1 MEERDLS
8 KRFLSEEYMKNI
20 CLKSIAGLVFASLLL
35 TGCDANT
42 WLGDNEEPPLPGTRI
57 AVMLEDGVIEP
68 DPRLADL
75 DLRLPPPYAN
85 EAWPQAGGY
94 SDHSMHHVMLP
105 ETLERAWEV
114 DYGAGSSGR
123 QKVLSAPIVAEG
135 RLYTKD
141 AEFRVRAFDANT
153 GAFIWE
159 YDPSVPEEDE
169 DAFGGG
175 IAYHKGRV
183 FLSTGFAQVIAIR
196 ASDGVELWRATA
208 SAPIRAAPTIAD
220 SAALVITVDNQTI
233 AYDPETGER
242 LWTHTGFSETAGLL
256 GGASPAIDGPL
267 AVAPYSSGEL
277 FGLRLT
283 SGRVAWSDS
292 LTSVRRADALSSLAD
307 IRGLPVID
315 RGLVVAVSHAGRTIA
330 LDSRSGARVWD
341 LRVGGSQSPWVAGE
355 FIYMLSIEGN
365 LLAVTRRGGRVKWVS
380 SLPVWID
387 PIERQGAIA
396 WVGPVLAGDRLIV
409 ANSLGLM
416 VTVSPYT
423 GEALGQIDL
432 GDPIKTAPIVANG
445 ILYVQTDDGRLI
457 AFR

>member
-1 MEERDLS
+1 M
-8 KRFLSEEYMKNI
+8 
-20 CLKSIAGLVFASLLL
+20 SITRAQFFASLTLVALGL

-42 WLGDNEEPPLPGTRI
+42 WLGEAEEPRLPGTRI
-57 AVMLEDGVIEP
+57 AVMLEDGVVEP

-75 DLRLPPPYAN
+75 ELRLPPPYKN

-94 SDHSMHHVMLP
+94 PDHAMHHLELP
-105 ETLERAWEV
+105 ETLERVWEV
-114 DYGAGSSGR
+114 DYGSGSAGR
-123 QKVLSAPIVAEG
+123 QKVLSAPIVADG
-135 RLYTKD
+135 RLFTKD
-141 AEFRVRAFDANT
+141 SAFRVRAFNAESGD
-153 GAFIWE
+153 FIWE

-183 FLSTGFAQVIAIR
+183 FMTTGFAQVIALR
-196 ASDGVELWRATA
+196 ASDGVELWRSTA
-208 SAPIRAAPTIAD
+208 SAPIRAAPAVAD
-220 SAALVITVDNQTI
+220 NAALVITVDNQTI
-233 AYDPETGER
+233 AYNPETGER

-277 FGLRLT
+277 FGLRLN

-330 LDSRSGARVWD
+330 IDGRSGSRVWD
-341 LRVGGSQSPWVAGE
+341 LRVGGAQSPWVAGE

-380 SLPVWID
+380 ALPIWED

-396 WVGPVLAGDRLIV
+396 WVGPVLAGDRLIL

-416 VTVSPYT
+416 LTVSPYT
-423 GEALGQIDL
+423 GEALGQIDI
-432 GDPIKTAPIVANG
+432 GDPIKVAPIVANG